1 MAINRQMPPNL
12 LDMFKQPKVLFQEA
26 IQRVNTTL
34 NFQAYHRDR
43 WLKYQHEKVASCH
56 LFLKITGLILIIFF
70 STRKQSKGFAPWSR
84 NMANI
89 HNWSAH

>member
-43 WLKYQHEKVASCH
+43 WLKYQHEKVA
-56 LFLKITGLILIIFF
+56 I
-70 STRKQSKGFAPWSR
+70 
-84 NMANI
+84 
-89 HNWSAH
+89 